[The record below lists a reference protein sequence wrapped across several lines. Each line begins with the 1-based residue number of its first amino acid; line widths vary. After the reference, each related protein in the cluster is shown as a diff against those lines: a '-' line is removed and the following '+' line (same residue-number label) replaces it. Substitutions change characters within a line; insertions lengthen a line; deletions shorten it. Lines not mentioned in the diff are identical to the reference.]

1 MNTAELSA
9 QSLRFTFITGN
20 KRSASRDVK
29 HKYKSI
35 FTIEND
41 SKNGFLLLNSAVE
54 CDILIIR
61 ENEKHWITEFQLDI

>member
-1 MNTAELSA
+1 MAELSA
-9 QSLRFTFITGN
+9 RLSPFTFITGN

-41 SKNGFLLLNSAVE
+41 SKNGFLLLNSAGE
-54 CDILIIR
+54 CDILILSRAIILYQ
-61 ENEKHWITEFQLDI
+61 EGEK